1 MCVCV
6 CVVRSLIC
14 IRWSR
19 QRHSWLFWLS
29 HTHWLYIYSLY
40 PKCIPASFTR
50 SICLLQTHSSLT
62 RSNSQSQ
69 TLIPSWAFLKLR
81 PANVQPTH
89 SPTHTYTFGCV
100 TPFDAH
106 TYPRECKYSNT
117 FVYCYCRLWLS
128 GGIDVVIW
136 LSTVDTPE
144 TTNRAEAQ

>member
-1 MCVCV
+1 MYSCFIHT
-6 CVVRSLIC
+6 L
-14 IRWSR
+14 
-19 QRHSWLFWLS
+19 HLS
-29 HTHWLYIYSLY
+29 PSNPLKSHKIQLSV
-40 PKCIPASFTR
+40 SD
-50 SICLLQTHSSLT
+50 THSIMGFFKT
-62 RSNSQSQ
+62 
-69 TLIPSWAFLKLR
+69 